1 MDFSAWVQAKG
12 FDFATLSNDQK
23 TVLQSAWRAENGGNV
38 TATTTAKGDQNESL
52 EAVLAEAKQEGERQ
66 SAIANLTRRFIS
78 ENPGKLASFEAISRA
93 AIAEKWSVQRTELAY
108 LRESYG
114 SGPNVFAPAKTEAS
128 DDVIEAALCVSAKLP
143 NAEKQFSANTLEK
156 AHKLYRGRLGL
167 QQAIAIAA
175 RQNGWRGESVKDD
188 LRNALRY
195 ANAPDNMRAAVG
207 PSTISVTGILSNTAN
222 KFLREAFMFVE
233 QEWRKISAIRPVS
246 DFKTIT
252 SYSLTGDNSY
262 DKVAP
267 GGELKHGTLGEET
280 YTNRADSYGKF
291 MGIDRRDIINDDLG
305 AFQRVGNRLGRGGAL
320 KLNEVFW
327 AEFLADHST
336 FFPTDGS
343 LLNYDAGTDTAFGSD
358 GLATANALWHAK
370 TDPDGKPLG
379 ADARILL
386 VPVGHEIAAQRLL
399 RSQTYDYDSNS
410 GIANPWAS
418 RFELCMSRYLSNSSM
433 GGGYSALAWYLLAD
447 PRDIPVIETVF
458 LNGVEM
464 PTIET
469 VEMDADRLGMAMR
482 AYWDFGVNKQEYRA
496 GYKFKG
502 EA

>member
-1 MDFSAWVQAKG
+1 MQFAEWATGKGLDLATASQSQKEVYQA
-12 FDFATLSNDQK
+12 
-23 TVLQSAWRAENGGNV
+23 AWRAEHNPQANTVQAAKSEQSGNL
-38 TATTTAKGDQNESL
+38 ESI
-52 EAVLAEAKQEGERQ
+52 LAEAREENDRVAGIT
-66 SAIANLTRRFIS
+66 ALTSKYLR
-78 ENPGKLASFEAISRA
+78 ETPGNITVFEAIGKQ
-93 AIAEKWSVQRTELAY
+93 AIAEKWTLQRAELEF
-108 LRESYG
+108 LRQSRNN
-114 SGPNVFAPAKTEAS
+114 GPHVYSPVKTEVT
-128 DDVIEAALCVSAKLP
+128 DEVVEAALCMSAKLQ
-143 NAEKQFSANTLEK
+143 NVEKCFSEKTLDA
-156 AHKLYRGRLGL
+156 AHKVYRGRAGL
-167 QQAIAIAA
+167 QQVISIAA
-175 RQNGWRGESVKDD
+175 RQNGWRGDDVKSD
-188 LRNALRY
+188 LRGALRH
-195 ANAPDNMRAAVG
+195 ANGIPTMGASVG
-207 PSTISVTGILSNTAN
+207 PSTISLTGILSNTAN
-222 KFLREAFMFVE
+222 KFSRVAFNFVE
-233 QEWRKISAIRPVS
+233 QEWRKISAIRGVS

-252 SYSLTGDNSY
+252 SYSLSGDNTY
-262 DKVAP
+262 DKIAP
-267 GGELKHGTLGEET
+267 GGELKHGTFGET
-280 YTNRADSYGKF
+280 SYTNKADSYGKF

-305 AFQRVGNRLGRGGAL
+305 VFQQIGNKLGRGGAL

-358 GLATANALWHAK
+358 GLTAANTLWHAK

-379 ADARILL
+379 SDARILL
-386 VPVGHEIAAQRLL
+386 VPTAHEIAAQRLL

-418 RFELCMSRYLSNSSM
+418 RFDLCVSRYLSNSAM
-433 GGGYSALAWYLLAD
+433 GGGYSSLAWYLLAD
-447 PRDIPVIETVF
+447 PRDLPVIETVF

-469 VEMDADRLGMAMR
+469 VELDADRLGMAMR